1 MICIDR
7 VSVKY
12 GDAVVLDDV
21 SLRVAPTTS
30 VALTGPSGTGKT
42 SLLDCL
48 GGVRVPTT
56 GNVVVDG
63 VTVSA
68 LDDRERSRFR
78 ARRVGLMFQQP
89 ELLDEL
95 SVVENVALMQVFD
108 KADRAVALSK
118 ARDVLDSIGLSAHA
132 DKRIDEISGG
142 QAQRVSLAR
151 ALAKPD
157 ISVLVADE
165 PTASL
170 DAVTSGVVTELLLS
184 TCRERGI
191 TVVIATHDLAVA
203 QQCDASVWLPD
214 INGSAAGLAS

>member
-21 SLRVAPTTS
+21 SLRVAPTAS

-48 GGVRVPTT
+48 SGVRVPTA

-95 SVVENVALMQVFD
+95 TVVENVALMQVFD
-108 KADRAVALSK
+108 KADRTVALAK
-118 ARDVLDSIGLSAHA
+118 AREVLDSIGLSDHA

-170 DAVTSGVVTELLLS
+170 DAVTSRVITELLLD

-203 QQCDASVWLPD
+203 RQCDASVWLPD